1 MATFILFVLVLF
13 LTPGPAVFL
22 TISKTV
28 TGGKKNGIVT
38 GLGIALGDLIHTCAS
53 VLGLSAILM
62 TSALL
67 LK

>member
-38 GLGIALGDLIHTCAS
+38 GLGIALETILFS
-53 VLGLSAILM
+53 VST
-62 TSALL
+62 TSCT
-67 LK
+67 K